1 MTDPH
6 AEPDGPSTVLE
17 PIVDY
22 ESLREG
28 GDVPYHEETEVVDE
42 ATVDQVAELP
52 DLAGIGITNTDGD
65 LLLRRLTDTCSWKI
79 PVATVAPAEDFATA
93 ITDHVAETIGFSLE
107 LDGIVGVWD
116 VRLQT
121 AAEDQSARRGF
132 VIFDGST
139 VSGKYDLDAATP
151 DGDAIEAGG
160 WFDRLPE
167 DADLVPGT
175 EQLLD

>member
-1 MTDPH
+1 MPGPH
-6 AEPDGPSTVLE
+6 SEPDGPRPVPE

-28 GDVPYHEETEVVDE
+28 SDVPYHEETEVVDA
-42 ATVDQVAELP
+42 ATVEQVAELP
-52 DLAGIGITNTDGD
+52 DIAGVGITNPDGD

-79 PVATVAPAEDFATA
+79 PVATVAPAEDFATV

-107 LDGIVGVWD
+107 INGVVGVWD

-139 VSGKYDLDAATP
+139 ESGKYDLEAATP
-151 DGDAIEAGG
+151 DGDSIEEGG

-175 EQLLD
+175 EPLLD